1 MQNEEFQQSGSE
13 ELKRFKEMMGL
24 SHYSKG
30 TEAWGCGHQ
39 PTPTFISASQM
50 ASYPA
55 QIKSSALDREYG
67 VIWDVDTQQAEPF
80 CSRFHTAGPLHECL
94 YWFCWLFS
102 SPENTDKKRGT
113 SWFLKC
119 LKKWNRSWV
128 WYSGEREE
136 QGRCLNE
143 KWVKLPT
150 ERIEKY
156 LIPINKNTA
165 PIKLSGLGSHSGR
178 WKEMPLAKH

>member
-1 MQNEEFQQSGSE
+1 MFLCEWPVGWFSSFALEKSFSAFSIVQDEEFQQSGSE

-94 YWFCWLFS
+94 Y
-102 SPENTDKKRGT
+102 
-113 SWFLKC
+113 
-119 LKKWNRSWV
+119 
-128 WYSGEREE
+128 
-136 QGRCLNE
+136 
-143 KWVKLPT
+143 
-150 ERIEKY
+150 
-156 LIPINKNTA
+156 
-165 PIKLSGLGSHSGR
+165 
-178 WKEMPLAKH
+178 